1 MSDLDWVVLAGT
13 LLFIVVYGVWRTR
26 GNRDMDNYLRGGNS
40 MKWWTVGLSVMAT
53 QASAITFLSTPGL
66 AFEDG
71 LRFVQFYFGLPLAL
85 VIISIT
91 FIPIYYRLK
100 VYTAYEYLES
110 RFDVRTRVLGAM
122 IFLVQRALSAG
133 ITIYAPAIILSSA
146 LGWPLSSTS
155 LVIGVAVIV
164 YTISG
169 GTKAV
174 SQTQKQQMAVMMGGM
189 VAAGF
194 MVFHLL
200 PPNIGLGDALD
211 VAGSMGRLNAVSFQF
226 DPSDDYNFWSGMLGG
241 TFLFLSYFGTDQ
253 SQVQRY
259 LTGRSITESRLGL
272 MMNGLLKVPMQFFIL
287 FVGVLVFVFYQ
298 FYQPPLFFI
307 EKGRETVQ
315 TSTYAPEWQAL
326 NDDYNGLWNRKNA
339 EIHRYL
345 EYLELD
351 DEPAAGQS
359 RQKIRQLN
367 EDEQK
372 LKQSAK
378 ALVHQADPD
387 LATQDHD
394 YVFITFILTYFPEG
408 LVGLLLA
415 VILSAAMSSTA
426 SELNALS
433 TTATVDLYRRLWKPT
448 ASDSHYVWV
457 SRGFTLLWGSLALT
471 FALSASLAENL
482 IELVNIIG
490 SVFYGQVL
498 GIFVVAF
505 YIRWIQARAVF
516 LAAILTQGLII
527 TLFFTNI
534 VSYLWLNPIGVG
546 LVIGIAS
553 LLQTTLFRA
562 KPTRTDTES
571 PR

>member
-1 MSDLDWVVLAGT
+1 MSSLDWAVLGGT
-13 LLFIVVYGVWRTR
+13 LLFIVVYGVWKTR

-53 QASAITFLSTPGL
+53 QASAVTFLSTPGL

-71 LRFVQFYFGLPLAL
+71 LRFVQFYFGMPLAL

-122 IFLVQRALSAG
+122 IFLVQRAMSAG

-194 MVFHLL
+194 MTMHLL
-200 PPNIGLGDALD
+200 PPEIGLGDALE
-211 VAGSMGRLNAVSFQF
+211 VAGSMGRLNAVSFEF
-226 DPSDDYNFWSGMLGG
+226 DPSDRYNFWSGMLGG

-315 TSTYAPEWQAL
+315 TSSYAPEWQAL
-326 NDDYNGLWNRKNA
+326 NEDYDGLWNQKNA
-339 EIHRYL
+339 EIHQYL
-345 EYLELD
+345 EHVERD
-351 DEPAAGQS
+351 DKSAAGLS
-359 RQKIRQLN
+359 RQKIKQLGG
-367 EDEQK
+367 EEQK
-372 LKQSAK
+372 LKESAK
-378 ALVHQADPD
+378 ALVHQADPN

-433 TTATVDLYRRLWKPT
+433 TTATVDLYRRLWKPD
-448 ASDSHYVWV
+448 ASDGHYVWV
-457 SRGFTLLWGSLALT
+457 SRGFTLLWGS
-471 FALSASLAENL
+471 FALMSALFASLAENL

-516 LAAILTQGLII
+516 LAAIIAQALVIG
-527 TLFFTNI
+527 LFFTNI
-534 VSYLWLNPIGVG
+534 VGYLWLNPIGVG

-553 LLQTTLFRA
+553 LLQITLFRA
-562 KPTRTDTES
+562 NLSKTGTES

>member
-1 MSDLDWVVLAGT
+1 M
-13 LLFIVVYGVWRTR
+13 LFIVVYGVWKTR
-26 GNRDMDNYLRGGNS
+26 GDRDMDNYLRGGNS

-53 QASAITFLSTPGL
+53 QASAITFLSAPGL

-71 LRFVQFYFGLPLAL
+71 LRFVQFYFGLPLAM

-110 RFDVRTRVLGAM
+110 RFDLRTRVLGAA

-133 ITIYAPAIILSSA
+133 ISIYAPAIILSSA
-146 LGWPLSSTS
+146 VGWPLSSTS
-155 LVIGVAVIV
+155 LVIGVAVII
-164 YTISG
+164 YTVSG

-194 MVFHLL
+194 MIMHLL
-200 PPNIGLGDALD
+200 PPDIGLFDALE
-211 VAGSMGRLNAVSFQF
+211 VAGSMGRLNAVSFEF
-226 DPSDDYNFWSGMLGG
+226 DPSDRYNFWSGVLAG

-315 TSTYAPEWQAL
+315 TSVYAPEWEAL
-326 NDDYNGLWNRKNA
+326 NENYDGLWNQKNT
-339 EIHRYL
+339 EIHQYL
-345 EYLELD
+345 KHLERD
-351 DEPAAGQS
+351 DEPAAGLS
-359 RQKIRQLN
+359 RQKIKQLSA
-367 EDEQK
+367 EEQK
-372 LKQSAK
+372 LKQSAES
-378 ALVHQADPD
+378 LVHRADPS
-387 LATQDHD
+387 LATQDSD

-433 TTATVDLYRRLWKPT
+433 TTATVDLYRRLWKPD
-448 ASDSHYVWV
+448 ASDQHYVLV
-457 SRGFTLLWGSLALT
+457 SRAFTLLWGSLAL
-471 FALSASLAENL
+471 FIALFASLAENL

-490 SVFYGQVL
+490 SVFYGPVL

-505 YIRWIQARAVF
+505 YVRWIQARSVF
-516 LAAILTQGLII
+516 LAAILTQALVIA
-527 TLFFTNI
+527 LFFTTTI
-534 VSYLWLNPIGVG
+534 GYLWLNPIGVG

-553 LLQTTLFRA
+553 LLQTTLFRVEPA
-562 KPTRTDTES
+562 KTDTES

>member
-1 MSDLDWVVLAGT
+1 MSDPDWVVLAGT
-13 LLFIVVYGVWRTR
+13 LLFIVVYGVWKTR

-53 QASAITFLSTPGL
+53 QASAITFLSTPGQ

-71 LRFVQFYFGLPLAL
+71 LRFVQFYFGMPLAL

-189 VAAGF
+189 VIAGF
-194 MVFHLL
+194 MIMHLL
-200 PPNIGLGDALD
+200 PPEIGLLDALE
-211 VAGSMGRLNAVSFQF
+211 VAGSMGRLNAISFEF
-226 DPSDDYNFWSGMLGG
+226 DPSDRYNVWSGVLGG

-315 TSTYAPEWQAL
+315 TSSYAPEWQAL
-326 NDDYNGLWNRKNA
+326 NEDYDGLWNEKNA

-345 EYLELD
+345 EHLELD
-351 DEPAAGQS
+351 NAPAAGQS
-359 RQKIRQLN
+359 RQKIRQLS

-378 ALVHQADPD
+378 TLVHQADPG

-433 TTATVDLYRRLWKPT
+433 TTATVDLYRRLWKPD
-448 ASDSHYVWV
+448 ASDGHYVRV

-471 FALSASLAENL
+471 FALFASLAENL

-516 LAAILTQGLII
+516 LAAILAQGLII
-527 TLFFTNI
+527 ALFFTNI
-534 VSYLWLNPIGVG
+534 VGYLWLNPIGVG
-546 LVIGIAS
+546 LVIGIAG
-553 LLQTTLFRA
+553 LLQTTFFQP
-562 KPTRTDTES
+562 KTGTES

>member
-1 MSDLDWVVLAGT
+1 MSDLDWVVLVGT

-26 GNRDMDNYLRGGNS
+26 GNRDMNNYLRGGNS

-53 QASAITFLSTPGL
+53 QASAVTFLSTPGQ

-71 LRFVQFYFGLPLAL
+71 LRFVQFYFGMPLAL
-85 VIISIT
+85 VIISVT

-100 VYTAYEYLES
+100 VYTAYEYLEN

-189 VAAGF
+189 VVAGF
-194 MVFHLL
+194 VIMHLL
-200 PPNIGLGDALD
+200 PPEIGLLDALE
-211 VAGSMGRLNAVSFQF
+211 VAGSMGRLNAISFEF
-226 DPSDDYNFWSGMLGG
+226 DPSDRYNFWSGVLGG

-315 TSTYAPEWQAL
+315 TSPYAPAWQAL
-326 NDDYNGLWNRKNA
+326 NEDYDGLWNEKNA

-351 DEPAAGQS
+351 NAPAAGQS
-359 RQKIRQLN
+359 RQKIRQLS
-367 EDEQK
+367 EEEQQ

-378 ALVHQADPD
+378 SLVLQSDAS

-433 TTATVDLYRRLWKPT
+433 TTATVDLYRRLVRPD
-448 ASDSHYVWV
+448 ASESHYVWV

-490 SVFYGQVL
+490 SVFYGPVL

-505 YIRWIQARAVF
+505 YIRRIQARAVF
-516 LAAILTQGLII
+516 LAAILAQGLVIA
-527 TLFFTNI
+527 LFFTTTI
-534 VSYLWLNPIGVG
+534 GYLWLNPIGVG
-546 LVIGIAS
+546 LVIGIAG
-553 LLQTTLFRA
+553 LLQTILFRPEST
-562 KPTRTDTES
+562 KTGTES
-571 PR
+571 LR

>member
-1 MSDLDWVVLAGT
+1 M
-13 LLFIVVYGVWRTR
+13 LFIVVYGVWRTR

-66 AFEDG
+66 AFEEG
-71 LRFVQFYFGLPLAL
+71 LRFVQFYFGLPLAM

-155 LVIGVAVIV
+155 LVIGVLVIV

-200 PPNIGLGDALD
+200 PPNVGLGDALD
-211 VAGSMGRLNAVSFQF
+211 VAGSMGRLNAVSFQL

-272 MMNGLLKVPMQFFIL
+272 MMNGLLKVPMQFLIL

-315 TSTYAPEWQAL
+315 TSAYADKWQAL
-326 NDDYNGLWNRKNA
+326 NEDYDGLWNQKNA

-351 DEPAAGQS
+351 DEPAAGLS

-367 EDEQK
+367 EEEQK
-372 LKQSAK
+372 LKESAK
-378 ALVHQADPD
+378 ALVQQADSD

-394 YVFITFILTYFPEG
+394 YVFITFILTHFPKG

-433 TTATVDLYRRLWKPT
+433 TTATVDLYRRLWKPD
-448 ASDSHYVWV
+448 ASDAHYVWV

-490 SVFYGQVL
+490 SVFYGPVL
-498 GIFVVAF
+498 GIFIVAF
-505 YIRWIQARAVF
+505 YIRRIQARAVF
-516 LAAILTQGLII
+516 LAAIIAQALVIG
-527 TLFFTNI
+527 LFFSSSI
-534 VSYLWLNPIGVG
+534 GYLWLNPIGVI
-546 LVIGIAS
+546 LVTGIAS
-553 LLQTTLFRA
+553 LLQRTIFRVE
-562 KPTRTDTES
+562 PIRTDTES

>member
-1 MSDLDWVVLAGT
+1 MA
-13 LLFIVVYGVWRTR
+13 
-26 GNRDMDNYLRGGNS
+26 NYLRGGNS

-71 LRFVQFYFGLPLAL
+71 LRFVQFYFGMPLAL

-155 LVIGVAVIV
+155 LVIGIVVIV
-164 YTISG
+164 YTVSG
-169 GTKAV
+169 GTRAV

-189 VAAGF
+189 AAAGF
-194 MVFHLL
+194 MIMHLL
-200 PPNIGLGDALD
+200 PPDIGLGEALD
-211 VAGSMGRLNAVSFQF
+211 VAGSAGRLNAVSFEF
-226 DPSDDYNFWSGMLGG
+226 DPSDRYNFWSGMLGG

-272 MMNGLLKVPMQFFIL
+272 MMNGLLKVPMQFSIL

-307 EKGRETVQ
+307 EQGRETVQ
-315 TSTYAPEWQAL
+315 SSGYASEWEAL
-326 NDDYNGLWNRKNA
+326 NKDYDRLWNEKSA
-339 EIHRYL
+339 EIHQYL
-345 EYLELD
+345 EHLERE
-351 DEPAAGQS
+351 DEPAAGLSQ
-359 RQKIRQLN
+359 QKIKQLN
-367 EDEQK
+367 ESEVAMRD
-372 LKQSAK
+372 SAK
-378 ALVHQADPD
+378 SLIRQADPS

-394 YVFITFILTYFPEG
+394 YVFITFIMNRFPEG
-408 LVGLLLA
+408 LIGLLLA

-433 TTATVDLYRRLWKPT
+433 TTATVDLYRRFVRDN
-448 ASDSHYVWV
+448 ASDQHYVRV
-457 SRGFTLLWGSLALT
+457 SRGFTLLWGTLALL
-471 FALSASLAENL
+471 FALFASLAENL

-490 SVFYGQVL
+490 SIFYGPML

-505 YIRWIQARAVF
+505 YIRWIQAKAVF
-516 LAAILTQGLII
+516 LAAIVAQGLVIA
-527 TLFFTNI
+527 LFFTANI
-534 VSYLWLNPIGVG
+534 SYLWLNPIGVG
-546 LVIGIAS
+546 LVVGVAS
-553 LLQTTLFRA
+553 LLQAISKTG
-562 KPTRTDTES
+562 TES